1 MWVRRGVTVWRAPPA
16 SSLPRPQ
23 RPIPGRWL
31 VPEPPPGRDRPICVP
46 ALRGGQLRAPS
57 PPAVAPQAGR
67 GFKTSFQKRVSGR
80 ALRPPPAP
88 SPARFR
94 RARRGVQFKRPTC
107 PRTPS
112 FARRWSVRVPDRI
125 TPSPQCSSPAFLKN
139 EWDPPSAPAPP
150 PVTASRA
157 AARRP
162 PTHHAT
168 RTARVRVLAVP
179 VGRCWLFQDFSLRR
193 LLPGAARS
201 DVLLIL
207 LLRSY

>member
-1 MWVRRGVTVWRAPPA
+1 MISPGATQSSISTADMSSHTKFRAQMV
-16 SSLPRPQ
+16 SLSPGSYYSISAMLEPR
-23 RPIPGRWL
+23 
-31 VPEPPPGRDRPICVP
+31 V
-46 ALRGGQLRAPS
+46 
-57 PPAVAPQAGR
+57 
-67 GFKTSFQKRVSGR
+67 
-80 ALRPPPAP
+80 
-88 SPARFR
+88 
-94 RARRGVQFKRPTC
+94 
-107 PRTPS
+107 
-112 FARRWSVRVPDRI
+112 
-125 TPSPQCSSPAFLKN
+125 LKN

-201 DVLLIL
+201 DLRIIL
-207 LLRSY
+207 SININDICFEVWRVAHVSICNRPAL